1 MTRSKSNDR
10 FKKDLRT
17 LPEESPEYWNEV
29 LRREGLSMSAGSDRR
44 LIHVGDGGQLERVE
58 AAREE
63 EATWGGR
70 RVKPEG
76 AQPE

>member
-1 MTRSKSNDR
+1 MTRAKANDR

-17 LPEESPEYWNEV
+17 LPEDSTAYWNEV

-44 LIHVGDGGQLERVE
+44 LVHVGDSGQLERVE

-63 EATWGGR
+63 EEVFGGR
-70 RVKPEG
+70 KVKPEG
-76 AQPE
+76 ANPE